1 MRRAFLTV
9 DLGFGDSGKGTIVD
23 WLTRAT
29 GAHTVI
35 RYNGGPQAAHRVVT
49 PDPQS
54 REHIFSQFGSGTF
67 AGAETYLSRFML
79 IDPLAMAAEERH
91 LCEVGVDDAFQRTA
105 IDEGALIITPF
116 QRATNRLSEIA
127 RGAARHGSC
136 GMGVG
141 ETMVDALTHGSQALR
156 AIDLKA
162 PRRLR
167 AKLQCVQEVN
177 RAKLERLRPALPD
190 TPPVADE
197 VAWLEDADAVE
208 WLVGVYSD
216 LAPQLRIVGE
226 EYLAMVLRRPGTV
239 IFEGAQGVLLDEWR
253 GFHPHTTWSTTTLA
267 NADQLLADAG
277 FNGLVCRI
285 GITRAYATRHGAG
298 PFVTEDARLTTIL
311 TDARNQHHPWQGG
324 FRVGWLDLVMLRYAC
339 EVVGSL
345 NMLAVTCLDRLAEM
359 PSAQICRRYR
369 CDDAFIER
377 ILPAPAPS
385 LEYQEGLTRT
395 LERCRPVLEPVGD
408 AEALF
413 ALLERDLNTP
423 IGVASWGPTAREKR
437 TTEAGDAAVLL
448 SQTSQRQV

>member
-1 MRRAFLTV
+1 MHRAFLTV

-23 WLTRAT
+23 WLTRET

-49 PDPQS
+49 PDPQP

-91 LCEVGVDDAFQRTA
+91 VCEAGVQDAFRRTA
-105 IDEGALIITPF
+105 IDERALVITPF
-116 QRATNRLSEIA
+116 QRAVNRLSEIA

-136 GMGVG
+136 GMGIG
-141 ETMVDALTHGSQALR
+141 ETMVDALSHGAHMLR
-156 AIDLKA
+156 AIDLKT

-167 AKLQCVQEVN
+167 AKLRFAQEVN
-177 RAKLERLRPALPD
+177 RAKLVRLRPVLPD
-190 TPPVADE
+190 APAVFDE
-197 VAWLEDADAVE
+197 IAWLEDAEAIE
-208 WLVGVYSD
+208 WLVGAYSD

-226 EYLAMVLRRPGTV
+226 EYLARLLQQPGTV

-253 GFHPHTTWSTTTLA
+253 GFHPHTTWSATTLT

-277 FNGLVCRI
+277 FNGSICRI

-298 PFVTEDARLTTIL
+298 PFVTEDAFLTTTL
-311 TDARNQHHPWQGG
+311 TDPCNRHHPWQGG

-345 NMLAVTCLDRLAEM
+345 DMLAVTCLDRLAEL
-359 PSAQICRRYR
+359 PSLQICRRYR
-369 CDDAFIER
+369 CNDALIER
-377 ILPAPAPS
+377 IVPAPALS
-385 LEYQEGLTRT
+385 LEYQEGITHT
-395 LERCRPVLEPVGD
+395 LGQCRPLLEPIADVD
-408 AEALF
+408 ALL
-413 ALLERDLNTP
+413 ALLEHDLAIPVGIT
-423 IGVASWGPTAREKR
+423 SWGATADEKR
-437 TTEAGDAAVLL
+437 IMATASSTWME
-448 SQTSQRQV
+448 QRHHL